1 MINPISLLKD
11 RFNLR
16 DRAVLVTGASSGI
29 GEDIAQA
36 LGRFGAQIGLI
47 ARRKTKLQQLADRI
61 AAEGGRA
68 LPLACDVT
76 RRSEVNEAV
85 RRASNAFGKI
95 DIVINSAGVLIPAHT
110 EDARIEDLD
119 AMMRTNFYGTVH
131 MIQAVLPLMREAGG
145 GQIVNIASLA
155 GRRGISPIGG
165 YSATKFAVV
174 GFTEALRME
183 LVGSGITVSLV
194 MPGLIDT
201 PMADGAVS
209 ANDNLSTLPK
219 LAMPVSWVTW
229 AIIAALMFG
238 WSEIGVPP
246 GAATMQK
253 LSAFFPGTTDVMLN
267 LGSRM
272 LKHFGRIEQYR
283 ETTREA
289 PAEAERPSEPA
300 AKRRSKQRL

>member
-11 RFNLR
+11 RLNFH
-16 DRAVLVTGASSGI
+16 DRAVLITGASSGI

-36 LGRFGAQIGLI
+36 LGRLGAQIGLI
-47 ARRKTKLQQLADRI
+47 ARRKTKLQELADRI
-61 AAEGGRA
+61 AAQGGRA

-76 RRSEVNEAV
+76 RRSEVDQAV
-85 RRASNAFGKI
+85 RRAANAFGKI
-95 DIVINSAGVLIPAHT
+95 DILINSAGVLIPAHT

-119 AMMRTNFYGTVH
+119 AMMRTNFYGMVH
-131 MIQAVLPLMREAGG
+131 MIQAVLPLMREAGS

-155 GRRGISPIGG
+155 GRRGFSPIGG

-174 GFTEALRME
+174 GFTEALRIE
-183 LVGSGITVSLV
+183 LVGSGITASLV

-201 PMADGAVS
+201 PMADNALPGAE
-209 ANDNLSTLPK
+209 NLSALPK
-219 LAMPVSWVTW
+219 LAMPANWVTW
-229 AIIAALMFG
+229 AILAALLFG

-267 LGSRM
+267 LGARM
-272 LKHFGRIEQYR
+272 LERFGRIEQYR
-283 ETTREA
+283 EATG
-289 PAEAERPSEPA
+289 EAEPLSPPA
-300 AKRRSKQRL
+300 KSRSKRRL

>member
-1 MINPISLLKD
+1 MSNPISLL
-11 RFNLR
+11 RGRLNFR
-16 DRAVLVTGASSGI
+16 DRAVLITGASSGI

-47 ARRKTKLQQLADRI
+47 ARRKTKLQELADRI
-61 AAEGGRA
+61 AAQGGRA
-68 LPLACDVT
+68 LPLACDVS
-76 RRSEVNEAV
+76 RRSEVSEAV
-85 RRASNAFGKI
+85 HRAANAFGKV

-131 MIQAVLPLMREAGG
+131 MIQAVLPLMREAGA

-155 GRRGISPIGG
+155 GRRGFSPIGG

-201 PMADGAVS
+201 PMAEGAVS
-209 ANDNLSTLPK
+209 SDDNLSSLPK
-219 LAMPVSWVTW
+219 LAMPVNWVTW
-229 AIIAALMFG
+229 AIIAVLMFG
-238 WSEIGVPP
+238 LSEIGVPP
-246 GAATMQK
+246 GASTMQK
-253 LSAFFPGTTDVMLN
+253 LSAFFPGTTDLMLN

-272 LKHFGRIEQYR
+272 LERFGRIEQYR
-283 ETTREA
+283 EA
-289 PAEAERPSEPA
+289 AGEAEQLSAPPTM
-300 AKRRSKQRL
+300 KRRSKPRL

>member
-11 RFNLR
+11 RLNFH

-29 GEDIAQA
+29 GEDVAQA

-47 ARRKTKLQQLADRI
+47 ARRKTKLQELADRI
-61 AAEGGRA
+61 AAQGGRA

-85 RRASNAFGKI
+85 HRAANAFGKI
-95 DIVINSAGVLIPAHT
+95 DILINSAGVLIPAHI

-119 AMMRTNFYGTVH
+119 AMMRTNFYGMVH
-131 MIQAVLPLMREAGG
+131 MIQAVLPLMREAGC

-155 GRRGISPIGG
+155 GRRGFSPIGG

-174 GFTEALRME
+174 GFTEALRIE
-183 LVGSGITVSLV
+183 LVGSGITASLV
-194 MPGLIDT
+194 MPGVIDT
-201 PMADGAVS
+201 PMADGAIS
-209 ANDNLSTLPK
+209 GDDNLSALPK
-219 LAMPVSWVTW
+219 LAMPANWVTW
-229 AIIAALMFG
+229 AIIAALTFG

-246 GAATMQK
+246 GAAAMQK
-253 LSAFFPGTTDVMLN
+253 LSAFFPGTTDLMLN

-272 LKHFGRIEQYR
+272 LERFGRIEQYR
-283 ETTREA
+283 ETVREA
-289 PAEAERPSEPA
+289 PGETQRLSPPA
-300 AKRRSKQRL
+300 KSRSKRRL